1 MYTTPHHPPHALSS
15 VGALMDPGFLR
26 QVLHDA
32 EEQGFSA
39 EPVLPAPAGRFR
51 AAVQVFA
58 SACLRRIAPH

>member
-26 QVLHDA
+26 QVVHDA

-39 EPVLPAPAGRFR
+39 EPVLPAPAGRLR
-51 AAVQVFA
+51 TAVQVFA